1 MATPGLWGLRLSGRP
16 ARFKFTICSRSA
28 GENQRACPT
37 RHTLRDVGPSNGCAA
52 SRQEFDRHPPRSA
65 CVAVGESLNHG
76 RALPEQRPATSLRD
90 RRRPN
95 RRLSSANVRG
105 RGRGTITCLKQST
118 QCCPPGF
125 SRRATASKDLV
136 AERLF
141 IAEHRAHTSAASAG
155 QINSGRQAGVDEV
168 RSARARDRRRDPS
181 SRRSKP

>member
-1 MATPGLWGLRLSGRP
+1 MSEVHTTMKIVCIQWQGRGV
-16 ARFKFTICSRSA
+16 RW
-28 GENQRACPT
+28 QRRAYGACDCPDDQLDSSSQFALAAQERINDLPT

-76 RALPEQRPATSLRD
+76 RALPERRPATSLRD

-118 QCCPPGF
+118 QCCPPGVF
-125 SRRATASKDLV
+125 ASCY
-136 AERLF
+136 R
-141 IAEHRAHTSAASAG
+141 
-155 QINSGRQAGVDEV
+155 
-168 RSARARDRRRDPS
+168 
-181 SRRSKP
+181 